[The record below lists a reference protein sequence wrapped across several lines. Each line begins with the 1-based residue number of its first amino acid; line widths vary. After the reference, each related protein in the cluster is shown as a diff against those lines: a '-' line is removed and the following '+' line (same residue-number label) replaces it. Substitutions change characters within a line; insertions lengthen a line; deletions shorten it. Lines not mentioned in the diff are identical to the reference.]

1 MNDGGVAF
9 GDGIEDDRI
18 DFHFGQALTLR
29 PADTSLHL
37 LAA

>member
-18 DFHFGQALTLR
+18 DFHFGQELTLR
-29 PADTSLHL
+29 PANTSLHL